1 MEYLLVIPLYH
12 RKVKIMKTVNHKDIM
27 ELGFPKHTARDI
39 IRKAKAI
46 AVAKFENAR
55 NSSDNLVE
63 LRKSPFDNS
72 RLDLAPTYIVED
84 LLGFHLP
91 FDE

>member
-1 MEYLLVIPLYH
+1 
-12 RKVKIMKTVNHKDIM
+12 MKTVNHKDIM

-55 NSSDNLVE
+55 NYYDNLVE
-63 LRKSPFDNS
+63 MCIRDRPKG
-72 RLDLAPTYIVED
+72 T
-84 LLGFHLP
+84 
-91 FDE
+91 

>member
-1 MEYLLVIPLYH
+1 MVRTI
-12 RKVKIMKTVNHKDIM
+12 NHKLLMD
-27 ELGFPKHTARDI
+27 LGFPQHTAREI
-39 IRKAKAI
+39 IKQAKAI
-46 AVAKFENAR
+46 AVAKFENDR

-72 RLDLAPTYIVED
+72 ILDLAPTYIVED
-84 LLGFHLP
+84 LLGFQLP

>member
-1 MEYLLVIPLYH
+1 M
-12 RKVKIMKTVNHKDIM
+12 D
-27 ELGFPKHTARDI
+27 LGFPHHTAREI
-39 IRKAKAI
+39 IKQAKAI

-84 LLGFHLP
+84 LLGFQLP

>member
-46 AVAKFENAR
+46 AVAKFA
-55 NSSDNLVE
+55 
-63 LRKSPFDNS
+63 KW
-72 RLDLAPTYIVED
+72 
-84 LLGFHLP
+84 
-91 FDE
+91 